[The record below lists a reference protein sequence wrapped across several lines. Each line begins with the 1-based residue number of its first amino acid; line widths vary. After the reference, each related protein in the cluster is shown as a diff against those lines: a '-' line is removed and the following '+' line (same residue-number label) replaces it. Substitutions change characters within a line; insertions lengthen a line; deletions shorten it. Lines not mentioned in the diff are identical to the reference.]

1 MLLCRERSRV
11 DGRGM
16 PSRDSKTFH
25 LAINKGAQP
34 GQKHV
39 MEGEGDEA
47 VDTLPGDLVFVLQQ
61 KPHAKLRRSG
71 LQLRN
76 RHAAE
81 LVCLMCMHNKVYSRH
96 TM

>member
-1 MLLCRERSRV
+1 MNGC
-11 DGRGM
+11 GM

-39 MEGEGDEA
+39 LEGEGDEA

-71 LQLRN
+71 LQLLN
-76 RHAAE
+76 GQALH
-81 LVCLMCMHNKVYSRH
+81 S
-96 TM
+96 T